1 MMLRTAHVF
10 FYHAERLPA
19 GREGG
24 EFALLT
30 SPEEFPWPL
39 LPEGAP
45 RETYRARFALGHRAV
60 LRVVDSAL
68 AFRCWL
74 AAGSL
79 RVDELALDWR
89 IPEGDLCVYDVV
101 TEPAFRGLG
110 LYPAAL
116 TWVRANAP
124 AHSRVWVY
132 CDATNTASRRGIAK
146 AAFTCA
152 GSLRAL
158 VARRTAVFRTG
169 RIAGV
174 TR

>member
-1 MMLRTAHVF
+1 MLRSAHVF

-19 GREGG
+19 GPEGG
-24 EFALLT
+24 EFMMVT
-30 SPEEFPWPL
+30 SPETFPWSL
-39 LPEGAP
+39 LPEIAP
-45 RETYRARFALGHRAV
+45 RETYRARFALGHRAL
-60 LRVVDSAL
+60 LRVVDSVL

-79 RVDELALDWR
+79 RVDELAFDWS

-101 TEPAFRGLG
+101 TEPDFRGIG

-116 TWVRANAP
+116 TWVRANAS
-124 AHSRVWVY
+124 AQSRVWVY
-132 CDATNTASRRGIAK
+132 CEATNTASRRGIGK
-146 AAFTCA
+146 AAYSCA
-152 GSLRAL
+152 GSMRAL
-158 VARRTAVFRTG
+158 VAGRTAIVRTG